1 MRLVNDKEYVE
12 MMHRK
17 FDNASRP
24 FQSSNRFQ
32 TPDRRDF
39 SRSRDRASQK
49 HARDDDV
56 THFLSRIILSRA
68 QKAADNND
76 AVVSRQTA
84 DIVRNKRRGHRR
96 TCLTRARESREPS
109 AKQMQRDQCQGC
121 ASGGSRMLLQVLQQI
136 SRAMARDERCAN
148 SSSQV
153 RSDIKVIPAILKI
166 VHLIRKD
173 SQTRLIK
180 VL

>member
-1 MRLVNDKEYVE
+1 MLRG
-12 MMHRK
+12 
-17 FDNASRP
+17 
-24 FQSSNRFQ
+24 RF
-32 TPDRRDF
+32 RARNV
-39 SRSRDRASQK
+39 SRSPIIGAIFRNRASQK
-49 HARDDDV
+49 HARHDV
-56 THFLSRIILSRA
+56 IHFLSRIILSRA

-84 DIVRNKRRGHRR
+84 NVRNKRRGHRR
-96 TCLTRARESREPS
+96 TRLTRARESREPS

-153 RSDIKVIPAILKI
+153 RSDIKVIPALLKI
-166 VHLIRKD
+166 VHLIRND